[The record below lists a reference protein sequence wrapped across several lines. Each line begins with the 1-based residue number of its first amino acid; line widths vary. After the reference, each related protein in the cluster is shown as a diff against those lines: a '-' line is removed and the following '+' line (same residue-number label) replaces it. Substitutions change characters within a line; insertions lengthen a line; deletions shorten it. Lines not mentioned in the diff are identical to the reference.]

1 MIMTLIQMIKTLRN
15 NTTNAL
21 IAVADSKRDLK
32 RWPILTVNYLLQPK
46 QIRKYVIHK

>member
-1 MIMTLIQMIKTLRN
+1 MIMTLIQMIMTLRN

-21 IAVADSKRDLK
+21 IVVADSKRDLK
-32 RWPILTVNYLLQPK
+32 RWPILTVHYLLQPK